1 MLVVSVILGPEQE
14 GPKIVHKTLPYWPV
28 GACWVGNERNY
39 QGGSEAA
46 KYVTDVFGLFI
57 WNFFQKTVVQSG
69 GLTKMASN
77 QVVNFADVD
86 LL

>member
-1 MLVVSVILGPEQE
+1 
-14 GPKIVHKTLPYWPV
+14 
-28 GACWVGNERNY
+28 VGNERNY